1 LKIKATILL
10 VAFLC
15 FSNNM
20 VGVIKMNILNIELT
34 RIEGTKLGFKVDDKE
49 LLDYL
54 VSTWKCRDLV
64 NHSIQMHEMEIKGKI

>member
-20 VGVIKMNILNIELT
+20 VGAVKMNILNIELT
-34 RIEGTKLGFKVDDKE
+34 RIEGTKSLFPFQTNE
-49 LLDYL
+49 LP
-54 VSTWKCRDLV
+54 
-64 NHSIQMHEMEIKGKI
+64 I